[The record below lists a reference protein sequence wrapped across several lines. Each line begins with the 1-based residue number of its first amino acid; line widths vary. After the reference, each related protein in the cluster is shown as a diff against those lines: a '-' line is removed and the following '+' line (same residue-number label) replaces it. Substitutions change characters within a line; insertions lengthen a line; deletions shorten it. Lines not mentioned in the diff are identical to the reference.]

1 MFKFAEN
8 IVSLRKR
15 KGITQEQLAEFL
27 GVTKASVSK
36 WETKQSMPD
45 ISLLPM
51 IASFFDVS
59 IDEILGYQPELSV
72 EEIEKIYA
80 ELTKDFTR
88 MPFEDVIHKS
98 EALVKQYFNC
108 YPFLLQ
114 MAILWLNHYV
124 MAESRERQVEIL
136 QKAAELCEIVMNKGK
151 DTGKRNQA
159 LVVNAYVLLMMGK
172 FDKVIEML
180 KEFADP
186 MGVISQSQNLLIQAY
201 MAKGDTKQAKQYNQL
216 LIGNDIFGIIS
227 HSTNYLAGNM
237 NDKKV
242 CLETI
247 DRVLKLIEIYN
258 VININPNT
266 VAGFLIHAALVYAQ
280 YDMKEDFLKM
290 MEMYVRA
297 IDVLF
302 GEEIALIKSD
312 EYFDVIESE
321 YMLSDEIKQVP
332 RDKKIVFE
340 SALSIFEQAAFEKYK
355 EEKRFKELKQ
365 IVLKKGEK
373 ICS

>member
-1 MFKFAEN
+1 
-8 IVSLRKR
+8 
-15 KGITQEQLAEFL
+15 
-27 GVTKASVSK
+27 
-36 WETKQSMPD
+36 
-45 ISLLPM
+45 
-51 IASFFDVS
+51 
-59 IDEILGYQPELSV
+59 
-72 EEIEKIYA
+72 
-80 ELTKDFTR
+80 
-88 MPFEDVIHKS
+88 
-98 EALVKQYFNC
+98 
-108 YPFLLQ
+108 
-114 MAILWLNHYV
+114 
-124 MAESRERQVEIL
+124 
-136 QKAAELCEIVMNKGK
+136 
-151 DTGKRNQA
+151 
-159 LVVNAYVLLMMGK
+159 
-172 FDKVIEML
+172 
-180 KEFADP
+180 
-186 MGVISQSQNLLIQAY
+186 
-201 MAKGDTKQAKQYNQL
+201 
-216 LIGNDIFGIIS
+216 
-227 HSTNYLAGNM
+227 M

-302 GEEIALIKSD
+302 GEEIVLIKSD